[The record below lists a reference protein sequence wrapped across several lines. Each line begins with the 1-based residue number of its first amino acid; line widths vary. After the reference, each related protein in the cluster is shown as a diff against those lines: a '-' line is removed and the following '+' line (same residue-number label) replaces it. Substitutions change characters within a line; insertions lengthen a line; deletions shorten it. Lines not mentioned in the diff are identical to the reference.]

1 LKSRRLAIVLLVF
14 LLVIAFFWIRYSGD
28 KSFDWKVFFSQF
40 SDLDFGWLAASI
52 LAAFATYIGRALRWE
67 VLIRPMKPNA
77 SLWNLLKATIIG
89 FTALALLGRPG
100 EFARP
105 YLIAQ
110 KEELTVTS
118 QLAAWTVERIYDL
131 LAALVIFGFALSL
144 VSRSAIQAGPA
155 IRWVMEAGGTV
166 VGIACLGCLAA
177 FIALR
182 NLGQLVRRR
191 LLDALGFLSED
202 KLKRVDHFLTGFLE
216 GAESLRKPGAVV
228 LVLGYTVLEWV
239 LIAGCN
245 FALLHSF
252 PGLRGFGMVD
262 VLIFTGFIAF
272 GSLVQLPGIGGG
284 PQVVAAVVLHE
295 LFNVPIEAA
304 TSIALV
310 VWAVTFLCVVPVGI
324 PLALHEGVSWT
335 KMKALGEESE

>member
-1 LKSRRLAIVLLVF
+1 LKQRRLAVVLFVLLAI
-14 LLVIAFFWIRYSGD
+14 LLMLWIRGVGHFD
-28 KSFDWKVFFSQF
+28 FDWEVFRRQF
-40 SDLDFGWLAASI
+40 RDLDYAWLWTSI
-52 LAAFATYIGRALRWE
+52 VAAFATYIGRALRWE
-67 VLIRPMKPNA
+67 VLIRPIKPGA

-110 KEELTVTS
+110 KEGLPVTS
-118 QLAAWTVERIYDL
+118 QFAAWTVERIYDL

-144 VSRSAIQAGPA
+144 VGRSGVKAGPA
-155 IRWVMEAGGTV
+155 ITWVLETGGTV
-166 VGIACLGCLAA
+166 VGIACLACLAA
-177 FIALR
+177 FITLR

-191 LLDALGFLSED
+191 LLDALGFLPEHH
-202 KLKRVDHFLTGFLE
+202 LRRVDHLLTGFLE
-216 GAESLRKPGAVV
+216 GAESLRNPGAVV
-228 LVLGYTVLEWV
+228 LVLGYTILEWV

-245 FALLHSF
+245 YALLHSF
-252 PGLRGFGMVD
+252 PGLRGFGWVD

-272 GSLVQLPGIGGG
+272 GSLIQLPGIGGG

-295 LFNVPIEAA
+295 LFAVPIEAA

-310 VWAVTFLCVVPVGI
+310 VWAVTFLCVVPVGV

-335 KMKALGEESE
+335 RMKEIGEESV